1 MVVLKEANTFL
12 IQVDSTRK
20 NYVPSNFANVPGDP
34 IFAED
39 VLLHNR
45 FKLDG
50 ESIKVNPDFQKAK
63 PNDYLLVFCN
73 PLVPHSPNQIKFI
86 FKVVNKLGNQMVLK
100 IFTKLKR
107 GYTLKHI
114 KSLVDEGKLSKEM
127 MNCGV
132 KGFKICQVSFSDLEL
147 LVNFDPLIRTY
158 HSSSWKTG

>member
-1 MVVLKEANTFL
+1 MVVLKEGNTFL

-20 NYVPSNFANVPGDP
+20 NYVPSNFANVTGEP

-50 ESIKVNPDFQKAK
+50 ESIKTNPDFHKVK
-63 PNDYLLVFCN
+63 SNDYILVFCN
-73 PLVPHSPNQIKFI
+73 SLVPHSPNQIKFI
-86 FKVVNKLGNQMVLK
+86 FKVVNKLGNQIVLK

-107 GYTLKHI
+107 GYTLNHI
-114 KSLVDEGKLSKEM
+114 KSLVEEGKLSKKM
-127 MNCGV
+127 LNCGV
-132 KGFKICQVSFSDLEL
+132 AGFKICQVTFSDLEL
-147 LVNFDPLIRTY
+147 LINFDPLVRTY

>member
-20 NYVPSNFANVPGDP
+20 NYVPSNFAHIPGDP

-50 ESIKVNPDFQKAK
+50 ESIKANPDFHKVK
-63 PNDYLLVFCN
+63 SNDYILVFCN

-86 FKVVNKLGNQMVLK
+86 FKVVNKLGNQIVLK
-100 IFTKLKR
+100 SFTKLKR
-107 GYTLKHI
+107 GYTLNHI
-114 KSLVDEGKLSKEM
+114 KSLVEEGKLSKGM
-127 MNCGV
+127 LKCGIN
-132 KGFKICQVSFSDLEL
+132 GFKICQVNFLDLEL
-147 LVNFDPLIRTY
+147 LVNFDPLVRTY